1 MIKAFLNDNIKE
13 AAPYVD
19 SRVLDYLSQG
29 RTETFEGFEGYY
41 LFAFDWY
48 DVFSSNNE
56 LSKITVYCNAENILF
71 FCDEQRTLDMVS
83 SAVTMDQTENDVPYR
98 FFLTLLRE
106 DIDDLDRLEADIT
119 DAEDMALSGTD
130 SGTDM
135 KDYLEKIILFRKELI
150 RRKRYYEQLTDIFEN
165 LKIDDEKI
173 LSHEA
178 RRHFAILQSRAEKL
192 CSIVMNLR
200 DYVTQMREAYQAQ
213 VDIEQNQLMKFFTV
227 ITALFLPLT
236 LLVGWYGMNFS
247 NMPELTWKYGYA
259 SIIVLSILI
268 CTGMIAWF
276 KKKKWF

>member
-1 MIKAFLNDNIKE
+1 
-13 AAPYVD
+13 
-19 SRVLDYLSQG
+19 
-29 RTETFEGFEGYY
+29 
-41 LFAFDWY
+41 
-48 DVFSSNNE
+48 
-56 LSKITVYCNAENILF
+56 
-71 FCDEQRTLDMVS
+71 MVS

-200 DYVTQMREAYQAQ
+200 DYVTQMREA
-213 VDIEQNQLMKFFTV
+213 
-227 ITALFLPLT
+227 
-236 LLVGWYGMNFS
+236 
-247 NMPELTWKYGYA
+247 
-259 SIIVLSILI
+259 
-268 CTGMIAWF
+268 
-276 KKKKWF
+276 